1 MFSNYENI
9 DYLIIGGA
17 IFMNLYLDHETRIN
31 SIHNAN
37 DFYEEKV
44 LITYILP
51 NTQFNILNNIEI
63 GSVIKKINDT
73 QINNLNDIRKIIK
86 KPFKMNNLNIL
97 KIQDND
103 NNVIIMELKE
113 IIKAN
118 KQISKLYRFNT
129 KNIL

>member
-1 MFSNYENI
+1 
-9 DYLIIGGA
+9 
-17 IFMNLYLDHETRIN
+17 
-31 SIHNAN
+31 
-37 DFYEEKV
+37 
-44 LITYILP
+44 
-51 NTQFNILNNIEI
+51 
-63 GSVIKKINDT
+63 
-73 QINNLNDIRKIIK
+73 
-86 KPFKMNNLNIL
+86 MNNLNIL